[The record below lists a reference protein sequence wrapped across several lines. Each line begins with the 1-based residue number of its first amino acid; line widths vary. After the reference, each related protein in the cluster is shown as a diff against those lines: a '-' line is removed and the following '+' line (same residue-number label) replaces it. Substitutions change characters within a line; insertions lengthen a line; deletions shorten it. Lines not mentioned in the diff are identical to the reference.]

1 MQFIIFDVHTLLIQ
15 WKINWIIKIANNIFS
30 EDRHRHDHHHHVR
43 ISAVKVGQKPL
54 HSAAGCY

>member
-30 EDRHRHDHHHHVR
+30 EDPHRHDHHHHVR